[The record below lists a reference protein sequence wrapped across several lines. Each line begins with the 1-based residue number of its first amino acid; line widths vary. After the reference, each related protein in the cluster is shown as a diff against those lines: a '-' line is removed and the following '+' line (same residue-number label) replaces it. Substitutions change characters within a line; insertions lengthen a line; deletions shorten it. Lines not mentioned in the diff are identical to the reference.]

1 MEEQSEIKNH
11 VELLQKSNKNLY
23 LLSILVGVLTGVAV
37 SIYRYGLV
45 VAGKIREYYFQGS
58 IFEQPKKFLII
69 WLIFIGIGIIVG
81 FLAKKFPVTGGS
93 GIPQVK
99 ALILKKL
106 DYNCW
111 WKELIVKFIG
121 GLLGIGAGLSL
132 GREGPS
138 VQMGSYVGYGVA
150 KSFKRNYTENKYLVT
165 AGASAGLS
173 GAFGAPLAGVI
184 FSMEELHRFFSSK
197 LIICTFLGSIFS
209 NFITRR
215 IFGSNTSFDIAVKY
229 PIGDNPYFP
238 YYQFTFFIIFG
249 VILAVFGKLF
259 TVMLTKS
266 QDVFKKT
273 KLNYYIK
280 VSFVMTLSFF
290 ICFILPEIAGGGHGL
305 VEKLPHIKETIIFL
319 FILFLAK
326 LIFTTVSYA
335 TGFQGGIFLPMLVL
349 GAILGKIYALILID
363 VFHFSN
369 DFIVHYMILGM
380 AGYFVAVVR
389 APITGVILIL
399 EMTGSFDH
407 LLAISTVS
415 IIAYYVT
422 EILGLE
428 PIYEILYERMPKKVF
443 RDDLEEEK
451 HEVCEKTLICI
462 PVSADSEFEDKMVKE
477 ISWPKNTL
485 VVGIKRADREY
496 IPKGSSKILAGDI
509 LILLLPKKQAE
520 YLNEELF
527 KKGASH

>member
-23 LLSILVGVLTGVAV
+23 LLSILVGVLTGIAV

-45 VAGKIREYYFQGS
+45 IAGKIREHYFEGS
-58 IFEQPKKFLII
+58 MLEQPKKFFII
-69 WLIFIGIGIIVG
+69 WLVFIGIGIIVG
-81 FLAKKFPVTGGS
+81 FLSRKFPVTGGS

-106 DYNCW
+106 DYTSW
-111 WKELIVKFIG
+111 WRELAAKFIG

-138 VQMGSYVGYGVA
+138 VQMGSYVGYGVT
-150 KSFKRNYTENKYLVT
+150 KIFKRDYTENKYLVT

-209 NFITRR
+209 NFMTRR
-215 IFGSNTSFDIAVKY
+215 IFGSNTSFDIAIKY
-229 PIGDNPYFP
+229 PVSENPYFP
-238 YYQFTFFIIFG
+238 YFQFALFIIFG
-249 VILAVFGKLF
+249 IVLAIFGKLF

-266 QDVFKKT
+266 QDIFKKT

-280 VSFVMTLSFF
+280 VSFVMTVSFF
-290 ICFILPEIAGGGHGL
+290 VCFVLPDIAGGGHGL
-305 VEKLPHIKETIIFL
+305 VEELPHVKQTIIFL

-326 LIFTTVSYA
+326 LAFTTISYA

-363 VFHFSN
+363 IFHFSN
-369 DFIVHYMILGM
+369 DFVIHYMILGM

-407 LLAISTVS
+407 LLAIATVS
-415 IIAYYVT
+415 IVAYYVT
-422 EILGLE
+422 EVLGLE

-443 RDDLEEEK
+443 SEDLEEEK
-451 HEVCEKTLICI
+451 HEQHEKMLICV
-462 PVSADSEFEDKMVKE
+462 PVSADSEFEDKMIKDVK
-477 ISWPKNTL
+477 WPKNTL
-485 VVGIKRADREY
+485 VVGIRRADTEY
-496 IPKGSSKILAGDI
+496 IPKGSTKILAGDV

-520 YLNEELF
+520 RLNEELF
-527 KKGASH
+527 KMGMSH